1 MSNVV
6 IRISVMRCDPSEF
19 ERFRAMTVEVE
30 QVLRPGIEAMP
41 GLLAFY
47 TGADASN
54 AAFSQ
59 TSIWT
64 TIENAKQLDRFQP
77 MLDSGRQFTAAGA
90 RFERPIINYA
100 CLWEFGPRTE
110 AGTAH

>member
-1 MSNVV
+1 MSDVV
-6 IRISVMRCDPSEF
+6 IRIAIMRCDPADF
-19 ERFRAMTVEVE
+19 ERFRAMTVELE

-47 TGADASN
+47 AGADADS

-59 TSIWT
+59 TSIWNS
-64 TIENAKQLDRFQP
+64 IENARQLDRFQP
-77 MLDSGRQFTAAGA
+77 MLDSGKQFAAAGA

-100 CLWEFGPRTE
+100 GLWEFGPRT
-110 AGTAH
+110 ATDMPG